1 MNSLHKGKYI
11 HASLLSDRIKNLE
24 DSAGWLSEG
33 ITYLLPKANDTVNP
47 KKYKPITW
55 LSTTYKLLTSII
67 TKRMYGFMET
77 NDLLPIEQKDCRRGS
92 YGCKDQLLINRMII
106 EDCKSKHRN
115 ISMAWIDYQKTF
127 DSVTHIWI
135 L

>member
-1 MNSLHKGKYI
+1 MHHSFQTELRILKTLLDGYLKGLHIYCLKLMIQLIQKSTGPP
-11 HASLLSDRIKNLE
+11 LTL
-24 DSAGWLSEG
+24 
-33 ITYLLPKANDTVNP
+33 
-47 KKYKPITW
+47 

-67 TKRMYGFMET
+67 TKRMYVFMET
-77 NDLLPIEQKDCRRGS
+77 NDLLHIEQKGCWRGS

-115 ISMAWIDYQKTF
+115 ISMAWIDYQKIF
-127 DSVTHIWI
+127 DSVPHIWI

>member
-1 MNSLHKGKYI
+1 
-11 HASLLSDRIKNLE
+11 
-24 DSAGWLSEG
+24 
-33 ITYLLPKANDTVNP
+33 
-47 KKYKPITW
+47 
-55 LSTTYKLLTSII
+55 
-67 TKRMYGFMET
+67 MYGFMET